1 MLRRRSAE
9 SLSTLWHAGKLRSLS
24 AAIDAQ
30 GHGYEHSEQEA
41 CRQCASRQAAKVN
54 KFN

>member
-9 SLSTLWHAGKLRSLS
+9 SLSTLWHAGTSLS
-24 AAIDAQ
+24 AAINTQ

-41 CRQCASRQAAKVN
+41 CRQCASRQAAKVKN
-54 KFN
+54 FN